1 MKKFLIIPILLLS
14 FLAGFEVF
22 SQTGNAIAAGLTTFS
37 LSYAGSFVS
46 PVTSFPSLLCTL
58 AHVRRAACGTPNPG
72 GGHKLWLAPVDQ
84 FAGEWGQAH
93 IEGVIQAGPSFDP
106 SFEGWIECEVS
117 DNSLKL
123 DQSLKGASGYQA
135 WENSFEVKVAGD
147 TAAQT
152 VAVTRLVNTEV
163 VGVIELNDLQRK
175 NIGST
180 LFPLSFEITHTT
192 GAKGSDQRGWTLKA
206 KNDGL
211 SYPSFFLKPDI
222 VLAVAPAVPS
232 APDPEEED

>member
-14 FLAGFEVF
+14 FFAGFEVF
-22 SQTGNAIAAGLTTFS
+22 SHSGNALAAGLTTFS
-37 LSYAGSFVS
+37 LSYLGSFLA
-46 PVTSFPSLLCTL
+46 PALPSFSSLLCTL
-58 AHVRRAACGTPNPG
+58 AHVKRAPCGTPNPG
-72 GGHKLWLAPVDQ
+72 GGHKLWLAPADQ
-84 FAGEWGQAH
+84 FSTEWGQVH
-93 IEGVIQAGPSFDP
+93 TEGVIQTAPTFEAGFA
-106 SFEGWIECEVS
+106 GWIECEVS

-135 WENSFEVKVAGD
+135 WESTFEVKVAGD

-152 VAVTRLVNTEV
+152 VAVTKLVNTEV
-163 VGVIELNDLQRK
+163 VAIIELNDLQRK

-211 SYPSFFLKPDI
+211 SYPSFFLKSDI
-222 VLAVAPAVPS
+222 ALSVAGAPAPP
-232 APDPEEED
+232 AGG